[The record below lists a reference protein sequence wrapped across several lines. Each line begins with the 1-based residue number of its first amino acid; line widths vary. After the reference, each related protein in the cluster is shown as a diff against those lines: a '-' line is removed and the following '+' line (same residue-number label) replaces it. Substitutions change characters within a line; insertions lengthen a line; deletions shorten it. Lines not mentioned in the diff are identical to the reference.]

1 MCSLLHDDNY
11 IGGEKDMK
19 KVSRYYYG
27 LWNPVIGIKRAC
39 WIIVSVMLIEMY
51 PKDPRICFENEAM
64 LRLGN
69 MYLGEACLLSKP
81 LALCKTLYELCQ
93 ARINS

>member
-1 MCSLLHDDNY
+1 
-11 IGGEKDMK
+11 
-19 KVSRYYYG
+19 
-27 LWNPVIGIKRAC
+27 
-39 WIIVSVMLIEMY
+39 MLIEMY

-93 ARINS
+93 ARINSEEAVIITFGESCPELRQIWPEQD